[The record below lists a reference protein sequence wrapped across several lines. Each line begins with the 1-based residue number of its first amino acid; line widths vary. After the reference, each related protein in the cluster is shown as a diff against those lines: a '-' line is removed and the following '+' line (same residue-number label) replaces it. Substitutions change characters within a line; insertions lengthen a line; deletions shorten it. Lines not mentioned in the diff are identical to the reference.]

1 MTERSPSTN
10 VRISLT
16 RQLLQQQSRQVTEQN
31 RRERQEREEALQ
43 NRQPAADPPGS
54 AAQPEEAAQRRDTST
69 DASRAKSESP
79 FDERRPA
86 AQRIGTPSIVGIQY
100 RFDFSQAPSGERKI
114 TVGVPGL
121 SQQAQHVFTAFPT
134 TNANTNIQLPPAVYE
149 PPGGTNPGLASLGPV
164 PPNADQATGLIV
176 EYYSFNIERHYD
188 LSIPLCLPLNS
199 KASIFVWDY
208 HYAKHQLVALRENR
222 RDSQRI
228 NPVTGSGATTYSR
241 QNDYSNTYT
250 FDNDDFKVVREI
262 VCFLVTPKG
271 VRKLETPTKL
281 IDALYD
287 RRPLATKT
295 GSTEI
300 FAGSTFQ
307 TQEIMTSPLDLP
319 QTVVTIPETF
329 TYQSVPG
336 FQFSNWRPQ
345 YTGPGMGLAL
355 QFGFGELLSTPHGN
369 GYGPYTS
376 SGLYY
381 FSGSVYQ
388 WLTKPMD
395 LSTTASYDYSYV
407 KKLIKN
413 FPGRYISSAKGF
425 SGEVPPTYQ
434 DGFET
439 FGIAKK
445 EPQNY
450 AVPMTDADFTWTR
463 RFKFPNNGAPSSEL
477 AYCWNWDDDQ
487 YCKQQLLALGFKA
500 ADFVP

>member
-1 MTERSPSTN
+1 MSTN
-10 VRISLT
+10 IRVDVT
-16 RQLLQQQSRQVTEQN
+16 LQRLQEQSRQATEQN
-31 RRERQEREEALQ
+31 RRERQEREDARQQSGLTPAGNQ
-43 NRQPAADPPGS
+43 NAADDPAAQANG
-54 AAQPEEAAQRRDTST
+54 DTTQSSRQT
-69 DASRAKSESP
+69 DSSRAKGESP

-86 AQRIGTPSIVGIQY
+86 AQRLGTPSIVGIQY
-100 RFDFSQAPSGERKI
+100 RFAFSQAPSGERKI

-134 TNANTNIQLPPAVYE
+134 TNANTNIPVPPAVYD
-149 PPGGTNPGLASLGPV
+149 PPGGPNPGLASLGPV
-164 PPNADQATGLIV
+164 PPNADQDTGLIV

-208 HYAKHQLVALRENR
+208 HYAKHQLVAVRESR

-228 NPVTGSGATTYSR
+228 NPVVGSGATTYSR
-241 QNDYSNTYT
+241 QNDYNNTYT

-271 VRKLETPTKL
+271 VQKVDTPAKLTE
-281 IDALYD
+281 ALNS

-295 GSTEI
+295 GTTEI
-300 FAGSTFQ
+300 LAGSTFQ

-329 TYQSVPG
+329 TYQTVPG
-336 FQFSNWRPQ
+336 FQFSSWRPE

-355 QFGFGELLSTPHGN
+355 QFGIGELLSTPHGN

-388 WLTKPMD
+388 WLTKPMN
-395 LSTTASYDYSYV
+395 LSTTESYNYSYIKSVV
-407 KKLIKN
+407 KD

-445 EPQNY
+445 APENY
-450 AVPMTDADFTWTR
+450 AVPMTDADFTWTKQ
-463 RFKFPNNGAPSSEL
+463 FKFPNNGAPSTEL
-477 AYCWNWDDDQ
+477 AYCWNWDDEQ
-487 YCKQQLLALGFKA
+487 YCRRQLQALGFKN
-500 ADFVP
+500 ADFVL